1 MSPTVDEKAK
11 SDLIMSKHIRQ
22 ATCKILQRPSQ
33 FNGFSANKNIFRY
46 EERFFLLNDMIF
58 HQRGAG
64 EINRTRKTQNI
75 K

>member
-33 FNGFSANKNIFRY
+33 FNGFSANKNNFRY
-46 EERFFLLNDMIF
+46 EE
-58 HQRGAG
+58 GSY
-64 EINRTRKTQNI
+64 
-75 K
+75 